1 MEQFKDVNRRKSK
14 HKEKLNIAMFGQKR
28 IPSREGGVEIVVE
41 ELCSRMVA
49 QGHNVTCYD
58 RGGHHVSGSEYD
70 SKRLKEYKGIRLK
83 TVPTIEK
90 KGLAAV
96 SSSFFAAL
104 CCAFGRYDI
113 VHIHAEGP
121 AFFAWLPKL
130 FGKKVIVTIH
140 GLDWQRE
147 KWKSGFGSK
156 FIHQG
161 EKNAVKY
168 ADEIIVLSKGVQDYF
183 EKEYGRKTVFI
194 PNGVNRPKIQLLE
207 SVLAQKNIYVDILAR
222 DDGSTDKTV
231 EILKKY
237 DRVKVYGGNNLKP
250 AKSFLDLIWKADI
263 NYDYYALCDQDD
275 VWKEEKIISAVK
287 CIENIDKPALYS
299 SAVEVVD
306 KDLTFIRKSFTDNTF
321 KNPLYDILTYGTPG
335 CTFVFNKALMEKLK
349 QYKPSVISMHDSWIS
364 FVCLAVNGF
373 FYSDQ
378 NAYIM
383 YRQHDANVL
392 GAQRHSLKDTLR
404 GIIKNKNVLR
414 SDMAK
419 EILKGYSEMM
429 PEKTKEDFIF
439 FAEYKDNLKYKLKIL
454 MLPYN
459 KKKTTKRTFEKVKLR
474 IVFNTI

>member
-1 MEQFKDVNRRKSK
+1 MRIGILTHHYVKNYGAFLQMKAMYETLRRLYPK
-14 HKEKLNIAMFGQKR
+14 A
-28 IPSREGGVEIVVE
+28 EIVVVNYVNPRHWRKNIIHI
-41 ELCSRMVA
+41 LHFRF
-49 QGHNVTCYD
+49 
-58 RGGHHVSGSEYD
+58 
-70 SKRLKEYKGIRLK
+70 GID
-83 TVPTIEK
+83 T
-90 KGLAAV
+90 
-96 SSSFFAAL
+96 
-104 CCAFGRYDI
+104 
-113 VHIHAEGP
+113 P
-121 AFFAWLPKL
+121 ATYIK
-130 FGKKVIVTIH
+130 
-140 GLDWQRE
+140 
-147 KWKSGFGSK
+147 
-156 FIHQG
+156 
-161 EKNAVKY
+161 
-168 ADEIIVLSKGVQDYF
+168 
-183 EKEYGRKTVFI
+183 
-194 PNGVNRPKIQLLE
+194 KIQQLQTFTKYE
-207 SVLAQKNIYVDILAR
+207 HTIPRTHSVKSAE
-222 DDGSTDKTV
+222 
-231 EILKKY
+231 EIATLK
-237 DRVKVYGGNNLKP
+237 
-250 AKSFLDLIWKADI
+250 LDLIVLGSDEIWNLCGSGYHPLKFGTGLEEQQTIA
-263 NYDYYALCDQDD
+263 YAPSVGAVTEDTEVPAEVASGLKNIDRISGRDTET
-275 VWKEEKIISAVK
+275 VKFIERVSGRNAEKMLDPTFLYNFDA
-287 CIENIDKPALYS
+287 NIKKDKPALYS

>member
-1 MEQFKDVNRRKSK
+1 M
-14 HKEKLNIAMFGQKR
+14 
-28 IPSREGGVEIVVE
+28 
-41 ELCSRMVA
+41 
-49 QGHNVTCYD
+49 
-58 RGGHHVSGSEYD
+58 
-70 SKRLKEYKGIRLK
+70 
-83 TVPTIEK
+83 
-90 KGLAAV
+90 
-96 SSSFFAAL
+96 
-104 CCAFGRYDI
+104 
-113 VHIHAEGP
+113 
-121 AFFAWLPKL
+121 
-130 FGKKVIVTIH
+130 
-140 GLDWQRE
+140 
-147 KWKSGFGSK
+147 
-156 FIHQG
+156 
-161 EKNAVKY
+161 
-168 ADEIIVLSKGVQDYF
+168 
-183 EKEYGRKTVFI
+183 
-194 PNGVNRPKIQLLE
+194 
-207 SVLAQKNIYVDILAR
+207 
-222 DDGSTDKTV
+222 
-231 EILKKY
+231 
-237 DRVKVYGGNNLKP
+237 
-250 AKSFLDLIWKADI
+250 IWKADI

-275 VWKEEKIISAVK
+275 AWKEEKIISAVK

-392 GAQRHSLKDTLR
+392 GAQRHSLKDTLM
-404 GIIKNKNVLR
+404 GIVKNKNVLR

-429 PEKTKEDFIF
+429 PEKTKEAFIT
-439 FAEYKDNLKYKLKIL
+439 FAEYKENLKYKLKIL

>member
-1 MEQFKDVNRRKSK
+1 MIAYAPSVGKTAADEAIPQYVIDGIRK
-14 HKEKLNIAMFGQKR
+14 FKR
-28 IPSREGGVEIVVE
+28 IS
-41 ELCSRMVA
+41 
-49 QGHNVTCYD
+49 
-58 RGGHHVSGSEYD
+58 
-70 SKRLKEYKGIRLK
+70 
-83 TVPTIEK
+83 
-90 KGLAAV
+90 
-96 SSSFFAAL
+96 
-104 CCAFGRYDI
+104 
-113 VHIHAEGP
+113 
-121 AFFAWLPKL
+121 
-130 FGKKVIVTIH
+130 
-140 GLDWQRE
+140 
-147 KWKSGFGSK
+147 
-156 FIHQG
+156 
-161 EKNAVKY
+161 
-168 ADEIIVLSKGVQDYF
+168 
-183 EKEYGRKTVFI
+183 
-194 PNGVNRPKIQLLE
+194 
-207 SVLAQKNIYVDILAR
+207 AR
-222 DDGSTDKTV
+222 DDLTEQLV
-231 EILKKY
+231 EQVTGNAPKRVLDPTFLAEFPRAELK
-237 DRVKVYGGNNLKP
+237 
-250 AKSFLDLIWKADI
+250 AKR
-263 NYDYYALCDQDD
+263 
-275 VWKEEKIISAVK
+275 
-287 CIENIDKPALYS
+287 KPALYS